1 MSRHHCIVRRTVVAA
16 IATVSL
22 AITAAPSAS
31 GAPLNELRL
40 TFAPVASGLNRP
52 IDLAQRPGGGLYVA
66 ERAGRVR
73 ALDVAGRPV
82 VLTIKGVS
90 TNGERGLLGLAF
102 SPSGNE
108 LYVAFTDRT
117 GDLRLRAYAM
127 NSATSTGAFR
137 DLLTVEHRRYSNH
150 NGGSLRVDRDGLV
163 YLGTGDGGGGGDPLN
178 RASNPASLSGKIL
191 RIDPTPG
198 FGRQY
203 QIPATNPFFGQ
214 PGVRDEIYALGLR
227 NPWRISIDPAT
238 NDLWIGDVGQDRR
251 EEINVDR
258 AVSNGAGVAVR
269 TGGQHY
275 GWPFREASTDYRGN
289 GPAGLVEPIY
299 DYPHGPNDANGCS
312 VTGGAV
318 VRAATGP
325 LAPLDGAYVFADFC
339 SGRVSALRQVNGAVT
354 EVVDNA
360 TNVANLVSFLAV
372 DDRLLAVSIGSGQI
386 FEARLG

>member
-1 MSRHHCIVRRTVVAA
+1 MAA
-16 IATVSL
+16 ITVTMALMFVATPPAS
-22 AITAAPSAS
+22 AAPLS
-31 GAPLNELRL
+31 ELRL
-40 TFAPVASGLNRP
+40 TFVPVISGLNRP

-66 ERAGRVR
+66 ERGGRVR

-82 VLTIKGVS
+82 IVTIKGVS

-102 SPSGNE
+102 SPTGSE

-127 NSATSTGAFR
+127 TSATSVGGSR

-178 RASNPASLSGKIL
+178 RASNPMSLSGKIL
-191 RIDPTPG
+191 RIDPRAG

-203 QIPATNPFFGQ
+203 QIPASNPFFGQ

-238 NDLWIGDVGQDRR
+238 NDLWIGDVGQDKR
-251 EEINVDR
+251 EEINVER
-258 AVSNGAGVAVR
+258 ATVNSAGVAVR

-275 GWPFREASTDYRGN
+275 GWPFREASIDYRGN
-289 GPAGLVEPIY
+289 GPAGLVDPIY
-299 DYPHGPNDANGCS
+299 DYVHGPNDANGCS
-312 VTGGAV
+312 VTGGEV
-318 VRAATGP
+318 VRATTGS

-339 SGRVSALRQVNGAVT
+339 SGRVIALRQTNGAVT

-360 TNVANLVSFLAV
+360 TNVANLVSFVAV
-372 DDRLLAVSIGSGQI
+372 DGRLLAVSIGSGQI
-386 FEARLG
+386 FEARLS